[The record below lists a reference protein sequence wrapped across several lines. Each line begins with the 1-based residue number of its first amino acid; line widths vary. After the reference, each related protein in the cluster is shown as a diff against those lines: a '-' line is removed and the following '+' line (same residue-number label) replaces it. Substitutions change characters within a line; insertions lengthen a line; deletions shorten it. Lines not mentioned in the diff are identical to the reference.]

1 MQALVDLRE
10 QGVVKAIG
18 MGMNQWQ
25 VTARMV
31 ERFDLDLILLAGR
44 YTLLDQSALPEFM
57 PLCVERG
64 VRLSIGGPYNSG
76 ILARDLDQPVSFEYQ
91 PAPPE
96 IVDKAR
102 SIKSV
107 CDRHGVELKAAAL
120 QFVSAHPA
128 VATTIPGAASVAEV
142 EDNARLFGEEI
153 PAALWSDLKSEQL
166 LPEAAPTPA

>member
-1 MQALVDLRE
+1 M
-10 QGVVKAIG
+10 VKAIG

-25 VTARMV
+25 VTARMI

-44 YTLLDQSALPEFM
+44 YTLLDQSALPQFM

-76 ILARDLDQPVSFEYQ
+76 ILARDLDRPVSFEYQ

-96 IVDKAR
+96 MVEKAR
-102 SIKSV
+102 SIKAV
-107 CDRHGVELKAAAL
+107 CDRHQVDLRAAAL

-128 VATTIPGAASVAEV
+128 VATTIPGASCVAEV
-142 EDNARLFGEEI
+142 EDNARLLLEDI
-153 PAALWSDLKSEQL
+153 PPALWDELVAEQL
-166 LPEAAPTPA
+166 LPGNAPTPA